1 MLISLISFTMCRYI
15 SHNIFYADTIRE
27 ITWYL
32 STSIYQVFTFMSNF
46 VYYVLYIYSGRA
58 AGYHNY
64 LFIYVQGEGVL
75 TEAHPQPGPR

>member
-1 MLISLISFTMCRYI
+1 
-15 SHNIFYADTIRE
+15 
-27 ITWYL
+27 
-32 STSIYQVFTFMSNF
+32 MSNF